1 MEKYFICSDEPNP
14 KDDKKK
20 FYHRIG
26 ELLKFETKQ
35 GGTFYKVKDY
45 RNPEKLLTVFKDEP
59 RQNAGSPAP
68 QHDAPAPDDNDLPF

>member
-1 MEKYFICSDEPNP
+1 MEKYFICTDEPNP

-20 FYHRIG
+20 FYHRVG
-26 ELLKFETKQ
+26 ELLKFETKT

-59 RQNAGSPAP
+59 KANKAP
-68 QHDAPAPDDNDLPF
+68 TPQDAPPHDDGDLPF

>member
-35 GGTFYKVKDY
+35 GGTFYKVKMY
-45 RNPEKLLTVFKDEP
+45 ANPTAQLSVFKIG
-59 RQNAGSPAP
+59 RA
-68 QHDAPAPDDNDLPF
+68 HV